1 MTLSNIFWGVL
12 LALIVRD
19 FLTAIIDVVHIK
31 WHQYQQEKQIEE
43 IMYQFEEELAD
54 IRAKEKAAKKK
65 RVVKKAA
72 KKK

>member
-19 FLTAIIDVVHIK
+19 FLTAIIGVVHIK
-31 WHQYQQEKQIEE
+31 WHQHQQEKQLEE